1 MTLLV
6 ISPVGMLD
14 LRDLKFHCLR
24 ISIGRQTIDN
34 RASRIPKPQEF
45 RYLIESLPGR
55 VVAGVSDVLIGPKTL
70 VLVCQIKMGVPTGH
84 DQSQHREINIFFVA
98 IFVVAIF
105 AVAAP
110 VVAIWVVA
118 LPAAAEPVFKQ

>member
-70 VLVCQIKMGVPTGH
+70 VLVCQIKMGVATGH
-84 DQSQHREINIFFVA
+84 DQSQHREIEFSVTGQ
-98 IFVVAIF
+98 
-105 AVAAP
+105 AAFEQDG
-110 VVAIWVVA
+110 VNVSLEMIDRDQR
-118 LPAAAEPVFKQ
+118 LIQGKR